1 MAKLDGVKTLDMVN
15 GEITKVAY
23 GGAEYVKTEGL
34 PKENDLVMSEEGGYD
49 ITCGAFYKIT
59 EDADHEEDV
68 RFLDDVD
75 DGRVRDAD
83 DYVLFRKVS
92 ACTDPS
98 LEERVSSAEGEI
110 EALKSDMATLKGEPE
125 YKRIDADEAKVGDFV
140 KFDEAPRRYLTAG
153 KYYEIDCV
161 DSSGDPWITDDEG
174 DDFDMSVLDID
185 EFEVYRK
192 VSAASVEVEPKPER
206 LKVGDYAKVVED
218 QMTCDDDPITEEAR
232 VGDYVEVLTDD
243 KSSIPFEVRL
253 ITGQNVGDTVWAR
266 EFALVRATDE
276 EVAEAKDAAAR
287 AKFKEGAKVRL
298 LSGGGKFPLIGF
310 ENGEIYEV
318 ADNNFDHTKRGKRI
332 RIEGGDCF
340 RGSGCA
346 TPDKLEILSEEE
358 AAEIERQQDE
368 EAKWAKIGRKVGEY
382 KKGDIVAYD
391 DREFFENSG
400 IGEVISV
407 FGGDPKVL
415 AIDYEGDKNQ
425 YYLEPSQLRLIT
437 PVEARFDR

>member
-1 MAKLDGVKTLDMVN
+1 MAKLNGVKTLDMVN
-15 GEITKVAY
+15 GKITKVAY
-23 GGAEYVKTEGL
+23 GGAEYERVGGAAKVGDIVFVTESWGDQNIG
-34 PKENDLVMSEEGGYD
+34 EFFVVTYTTSGIRDQIVGM
-49 ITCGAFYKIT
+49 
-59 EDADHEEDV
+59 
-68 RFLDDVD
+68 
-75 DGRVRDAD
+75 DGNICEASTYRHNLRI
-83 DYVLFRKVS
+83 FRKVS
-92 ACTDPS
+92 A
-98 LEERVSSAEGEI
+98 VNV
-110 EALKSDMATLKGEPE
+110 EA
-125 YKRIDADEAKVGDFV
+125 
-140 KFDEAPRRYLTAG
+140 
-153 KYYEIDCV
+153 
-161 DSSGDPWITDDEG
+161 
-174 DDFDMSVLDID
+174 
-185 EFEVYRK
+185 
-192 VSAASVEVEPKPER
+192 ER

-276 EVAEAKDAAAR
+276 EVAEAKDVAAR

-346 TPDKLEILSEEE
+346 TPDQLEILSEEE
-358 AAEIERQQDE
+358 AAEIERQQAE
-368 EAKWAKIGRKVGEY
+368 EAKWAKIGREVGEY
-382 KKGDIVAYD
+382 KVGDIFRNSDGILYEVTRID
-391 DREFFENSG
+391 DRLEFPIRFTN
-400 IGEVISV
+400 
-407 FGGDPKVL
+407 L
-415 AIDYEGDKNQ
+415 EGDDDGYTRKAN
-425 YYLEPSQLRLIT
+425 LTLVT